1 MDDFDTIISSF
12 RSEYGVSIRSDEFK
26 TMPWS
31 EFVSLLS
38 GLGPNTSLARL
49 VEIRLEDDKD
59 ILKNFTPSQH
69 RIRNQWRYRKTKEV
83 TQEDVGT
90 FLEQMKQTFISMSK

>member
-1 MDDFDTIISSF
+1 
-12 RSEYGVSIRSDEFK
+12 
-26 TMPWS
+26 MPWS

-59 ILKNFTPSQH
+59 ILSNFTPAQM
-69 RIRNQWRYRKTKEV
+69 RIRNEYRRKRNATLANSKSLDKT
-83 TQEDVGT
+83 TQ
-90 FLEQMKQTFISMSK
+90 FLNDMENIFIQMS

>member
-1 MDDFDTIISSF
+1 
-12 RSEYGVSIRSDEFK
+12 
-26 TMPWS
+26 MPWS

-59 ILKNFTPSQH
+59 ILSNFTPAQM
-69 RIRNQWRYRKTKEV
+69 RIRNEYRRKRNATLASSKSLDE
-83 TQEDVGT
+83 TIQ
-90 FLEQMKQTFISMSK
+90 FLNNMKNIFIQMS

>member
-1 MDDFDTIISSF
+1 
-12 RSEYGVSIRSDEFK
+12 
-26 TMPWS
+26 MPWS

-59 ILKNFTPSQH
+59 ILKNFTPSQY
-69 RIRNQWRYRKTKEV
+69 RIRNQWRSRNAKEV
-83 TQEDVGT
+83 TQEDVGA

>member
-1 MDDFDTIISSF
+1 
-12 RSEYGVSIRSDEFK
+12 
-26 TMPWS
+26 MPWS

-59 ILKNFTPSQH
+59 ILKNFTPSQY

>member
-1 MDDFDTIISSF
+1 
-12 RSEYGVSIRSDEFK
+12 
-26 TMPWS
+26 MPWS

-69 RIRNQWRYRKTKEV
+69 RIRNQWRYRKTKEI

>member
-1 MDDFDTIISSF
+1 
-12 RSEYGVSIRSDEFK
+12 
-26 TMPWS
+26 MPWS

-49 VEIRLEDDKD
+49 VQIRIEDDKD
-59 ILKNFTPSQH
+59 ILSNFTPSQY

>member
-1 MDDFDTIISSF
+1 
-12 RSEYGVSIRSDEFK
+12 
-26 TMPWS
+26 MPWC

-49 VEIRLEDDKD
+49 VEIRLDDDKD
-59 ILKNFTPSQH
+59 ILKNFTPSQN

>member
-1 MDDFDTIISSF
+1 
-12 RSEYGVSIRSDEFK
+12 
-26 TMPWS
+26 MPWS

-49 VEIRLEDDKD
+49 VQIRIEDDKD

-69 RIRNQWRYRKTKEV
+69 RIRNQWRSRKAKEV
-83 TQEDVGT
+83 TQEDVGA